1 MRLLKKI
8 TVKGVLEKKPTAALL
23 GAVNTFAIMTVF
35 GTATS
40 CKAEKHEFG
49 DGNFSEYN
57 RFRGNFSAVRVS
69 DGEEFRSGTLI
80 MPDVA
85 GDALAGV
92 MMDLEEGKAS
102 VQFAFFIGIKTSE
115 SPIGYEYT
123 AEPLTEPEEHDPL
136 RVMRKQL
143 LGDASAPKL
152 AAPTEGENV
161 TPIDAAKPE
170 SEPVQDPESEQAPTA
185 TTAKKTA
192 RGKK

>member
-1 MRLLKKI
+1 MKLLKKI
-8 TVKGVLEKKPTAALL
+8 TVKGVLERKPTAALL
-23 GAVNTFAIMTVF
+23 GDANNFAIMTVF

-40 CKAEKHEFG
+40 CKPEKHEFG

-92 MMDLEEGKAS
+92 MADLEEGKAS
-102 VQFAFFIGIKTSE
+102 VQFAFFIGIKNSE

-123 AEPLTEPEEHDPL
+123 AEPLTEPQEHDPL
-136 RVMRKQL
+136 LQMRRQL
-143 LGDASAPKL
+143 LGDSNTPKL

-161 TPIDAAKPE
+161 TPIDAAKDGGEPPAPE
-170 SEPVQDPESEQAPTA
+170 GESAPDT

-192 RGKK
+192 RSKK